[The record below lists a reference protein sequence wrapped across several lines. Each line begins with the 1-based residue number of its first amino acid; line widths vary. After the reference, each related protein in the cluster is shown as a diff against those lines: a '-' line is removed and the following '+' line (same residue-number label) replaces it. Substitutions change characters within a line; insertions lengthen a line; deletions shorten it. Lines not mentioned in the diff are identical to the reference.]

1 MTHSTLLILGGGLLA
16 AALAALMFSP
26 RSSGEDEHTREM
38 RKLMTALEAQRRV
51 RDAQQAREARRRGSV
66 ARTTKPGPQEPE
78 RRTDERAQRP
88 AEQEHAVAF
97 KAEQPERVTVVEK
110 A

>member
-51 RDAQQAREARRRGSV
+51 GDAQQAREARRRGSV
-66 ARTTKPGPQEPE
+66 ARTTKPRPQDE

-97 KAEQPERVTVVEK
+97 KAEQP
-110 A
+110 

>member
-38 RKLMTALEAQRRV
+38 RKLMTALEAQRRGG
-51 RDAQQAREARRRGSV
+51 DAQQAREARRRGTV
-66 ARTTKPGPQEPE
+66 ARNTKPRAPDEG
-78 RRTDERAQRP
+78 RNDERGARP
-88 AEQEHAVAF
+88 GGGGKTSPV
-97 KAEQPERVTVVEK
+97 KAGKTERG
-110 A
+110 